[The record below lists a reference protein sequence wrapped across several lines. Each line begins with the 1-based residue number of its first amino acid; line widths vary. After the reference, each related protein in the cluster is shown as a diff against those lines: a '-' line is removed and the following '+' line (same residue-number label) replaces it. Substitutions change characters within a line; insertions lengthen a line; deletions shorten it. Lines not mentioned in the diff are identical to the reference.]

1 MVPRTPTHRAR
12 SPHRLE
18 HPSNTHAS
26 AILRVFMPTQWA
38 PLDESDARALAPAV
52 AARVASPHLD
62 ARVVVRRASRASVN
76 MSLVSFVVARGVRAV
91 GQRVG
96 AETRASIAI
105 LVVVVAVLVAR
116 GASRAR
122 RGAREAIGRIR
133 ARGVRASRA
142 RGGRARSGGRVS
154 VGRMEEGVR
163 GGGEAA
169 KTTSRRRAVVTSG
182 ARSFER
188 DGARD
193 RSRVVRGAASDAVEG
208 APVEKPKKVSN
219 LVKRRQRGVHAE
231 RGGGGDL
238 RGWMAV
244 GDRHGGV

>member
-38 PLDESDARALAPAV
+38 PLMKSNARALAPAV

-96 AETRASIAI
+96 AETRASTSPSSSSSSPSS
-105 LVVVVAVLVAR
+105 
-116 GASRAR
+116 SRAVR
-122 RGAREAIGRIR
+122 LRAQGAREAIGRIR
-133 ARGVRASRA
+133 ARGVRASARA
-142 RGGRARSGGRVS
+142 RRAR
-154 VGRMEEGVR
+154 
-163 GGGEAA
+163 
-169 KTTSRRRAVVTSG
+169 
-182 ARSFER
+182 
-188 DGARD
+188 
-193 RSRVVRGAASDAVEG
+193 
-208 APVEKPKKVSN
+208 
-219 LVKRRQRGVHAE
+219 AE
-231 RGGGGDL
+231 RWSRLGRSDGGGGFAAAAKRRRRRLDDA
-238 RGWMAV
+238 RW
-244 GDRHGGV
+244 